1 MSPLESRSSLLA
13 ISDDDD
19 GGADDVLILVEHL
32 DMATFALHEE
42 SQEADR
48 LHLSVAAAKREMAV
62 AELAAIEAQARL
74 AGKAF
79 DAI

>member
-1 MSPLESRSSLLA
+1 
-13 ISDDDD
+13 
-19 GGADDVLILVEHL
+19 
-32 DMATFALHEE
+32 MATFALREE

-79 DAI
+79 STI